1 MKALNCYYQDHIIT
15 SIKIAE
21 SVMLT
26 VSRTAE
32 TTQHKKT
39 NKQNNNNKKIK
50 KAQKK
55 QQQNNNNKKKI
66 TKTKTAIAMQV
77 KYR

>member
-1 MKALNCYYQDHIIT
+1 
-15 SIKIAE
+15 
-21 SVMLT
+21 MLT

-39 NKQNNNNKKIK
+39 NKQNNNNKQIK
-50 KAQKK
+50 NTQKK
-55 QQQNNNNKKKI
+55 QQQNNNDKKKI

-77 KYR
+77 KYRKNAELYCLMG